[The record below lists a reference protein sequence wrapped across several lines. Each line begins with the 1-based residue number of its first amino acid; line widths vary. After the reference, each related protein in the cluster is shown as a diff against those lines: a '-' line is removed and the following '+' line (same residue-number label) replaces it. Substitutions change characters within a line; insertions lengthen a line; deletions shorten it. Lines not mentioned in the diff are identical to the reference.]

1 MWLHDVSHNYIFFLC
16 ITRYI
21 QYIHIKD
28 LLLLLCRFDVRIYIY
43 TFVVQLMNLSL
54 FVFDCV
60 ILFLCVCLKV
70 IEMLNNNIIITIS

>member
-16 ITRYI
+16 ITRYSI
-21 QYIHIKD
+21 YILKIYYYYYAA
-28 LLLLLCRFDVRIYIY
+28 LMYVYIY